1 MQKLTGN
8 CIVGQSG
15 GPSSV
20 INSSLCG
27 VLEQSLKSPQIDKV
41 YGAVNGIEG
50 IFKKRIVDLG
60 AIINT
65 EENFH
70 LLKNTPA
77 AYLGSCRFKL
87 PSLEEDKEM
96 YDKIFDIFKEYNIA
110 YFFYIGGNDS
120 MDTVMKLSKY
130 AKQISFPINIIG
142 VPKTIDND
150 LYGTD
155 HTPGF
160 GSAAKYIATTIN
172 EITRDMNVYNIDFVT
187 IIEVMGRNAGW
198 LTASAALAR
207 SEYNSTPDLI
217 YLPEVPF
224 SIKKFVEDVK
234 RVQKEKKRVVAVV
247 SEGVKDINGEYICD
261 VINKGKPVDA
271 FGHKSLGGTAAL
283 LGEIIGDELGC
294 KIRAIELSLLQRCA
308 AHSASKTD
316 IDEAY
321 MVGAEAVKAAENGL
335 TGQMMILVRE
345 PGKDYK
351 ISIEHVDIDRIAN
364 KEKKIP
370 LEWINEEG
378 NDVKPEII
386 EYMRPLIMGEPDL
399 IIKDG
404 IPLHIV
410 LGTSKI

>member
-1 MQKLTGN
+1 MQSLTGN

-27 VLEQSLKSPQIDKV
+27 VLEQSLKSSKINKV

-50 IFKKRIVDLG
+50 LLEKRIVDLG
-60 AIINT
+60 SIINT

-70 LLKNTPA
+70 LLKSTPA

-87 PSLEEDKEM
+87 PDLEGNKEM
-96 YDKIFDIFKEYNIA
+96 YDKIFGIFKEYDIA

-120 MDTVMKLSKY
+120 MDTVAKLSKY
-130 AKQISFPINIIG
+130 AEQISFPINILG

-207 SEYNSTPDLI
+207 SNYNSTPDLI

-224 SIKKFVEDVK
+224 SIEKFVEDVT

-247 SEGVKDINGEYICD
+247 SEGIRDANGEYICD
-261 VINKGKPVDA
+261 VINKDKPLDS
-271 FGHKSLGGTAAL
+271 FGHKSLGGTAAV
-283 LGEIIGDELGC
+283 LGEIIGDKLGC
-294 KIRAIELSLLQRCA
+294 KIRHIELSLLQRCA

-316 IDEAY
+316 VDEAY
-321 MVGAEAVKAAENGL
+321 MVGAEAVKAAEEGI
-335 TGQMMILVRE
+335 TGQMMIYVRE

-351 ISIEHVDIDRIAN
+351 ITIDHVNIDKIAN

-386 EYMRPLIMGEPDL
+386 DYMKPLIMGEPNL
-399 IIKDG
+399 VVKDG

-410 LGTSKI
+410 LDTSSI